1 MVLCLVA
8 GIVILADQ
16 IGLSFSPGAALKTG
30 SDNVS
35 GTGVLE
41 KVSPLESLSVY
52 QEVIGKR
59 DLFNAN
65 RKTGEGEIRESSV
78 LDLVKDYRLRGIA
91 LFTSPEGI
99 IEDAATG
106 HTVFVKEGEK
116 LGQVTVKQIKG
127 ESIVLSYDGEEFELK
142 IQGGEIQ

>member
-1 MVLCLVA
+1 VA
-8 GIVILADQ
+8 GIVILVDQ

-30 SDNVS
+30 ADNVS
-35 GTGVLE
+35 ATGVLE

-65 RKTGEGEIRESSV
+65 RKTGEGEIRESSF

-99 IEDAATG
+99 IEDATTG

-127 ESIVLSYDGEEFELK
+127 ESIVLFYDGEEFELK
-142 IQGGEIQ
+142 IQGDEIQ